1 MEWDAEFGHNIDEY
15 SEMLDRCGMWL
26 AGVNKTK
33 RVRGG
38 TSYGYKHEV
47 EYWTQAMWPK
57 RYSYVLNGVFV
68 MAAVRAGFIWQPCFS
83 NYFVNEK
90 RYGSRTVWDCHNVYF
105 NMGRQ
110 RLHIHRQPSGPEPF
124 LLKEITPD
132 GMMILDIEAM
142 AKRMEPI

>member
-1 MEWDAEFGHNIDEY
+1 
-15 SEMLDRCGMWL
+15 MLDRCGMWL

-38 TSYGYKHEV
+38 TTSYGYKHEV
-47 EYWTQAMWPK
+47 EYWTEAMWPK

-68 MAAVRAGFIWQPCFS
+68 MAAVRAGFIWHPCFS
-83 NYFVNEK
+83 DYFVNEK
-90 RYGSRTVWDCHNVYF
+90 RYGSRIVLDCHNVFF

-110 RLHIHRQPSGPEPF
+110 RLHIHRGPIHRGPEPF

-142 AKRMEPI
+142 AKRAKLKEGANP